1 MTDNEK
7 RAHDLAV
14 AASID
19 ICKTDKEIQLAN
31 GAKEISVDYFKAYM
45 GVYET
50 AVELFNEKFNSRKIV
65 FPSSIMFIVNGFL
78 GVSHRLGS
86 LFLFLLSHFP
96 HLLMWVVKLI
106 ILSTYGYVN
115 HFNQNILFI
124 LSCTTH
130 FDVVYFYSRR

>member
-1 MTDNEK
+1 MSENEK

-50 AVELFNEKFNSRKIV
+50 AVGLFNEKFPDGK
-65 FPSSIMFIVNGFL
+65 
-78 GVSHRLGS
+78 
-86 LFLFLLSHFP
+86 
-96 HLLMWVVKLI
+96 
-106 ILSTYGYVN
+106 
-115 HFNQNILFI
+115 
-124 LSCTTH
+124 
-130 FDVVYFYSRR
+130 